1 MKAITSFL
9 LFLILSLTVN
19 AQNNIPLEDI
29 NKHVGDSITV
39 CGKVSGIRF
48 LENSKN
54 TPTFMNLGATYPNQ
68 LLTVVLWGDVRKQF
82 DKTPEELFTNKEVC
96 VTGRIELFKEKPQIV
111 LKKKE
116 DIKIKE

>member
-1 MKAITSFL
+1 MRNYSAFFLL
-9 LFLILSLTVN
+9 LFLSFKGYSQII
-19 AQNNIPLEDI
+19 IPLEDI

-54 TPTFMNLGATYPNQ
+54 TPTFMNMGASFPNQ

-82 DKTPEELFTNKEVC
+82 EKTPEELFTNKEVC
-96 VTGRIELFKEKPQIV
+96 VTGRVELYKDKLQIV
-111 LKKKE
+111 LKKKD
-116 DIKIKE
+116 DIKLKE